1 MEKKDTIF
9 LLGCLICLFLSVSGC
24 TTTGEPE
31 KPVVPCSPGDFCDSG
46 CQLQPDQMCCGNT
59 IHNATTEDCCSNIT
73 FDRSV
78 SLCCNGTVYKK
89 DRYECLNGV
98 IRTKVIPNEDL
109 FPKPL
114 YTSSSSHDEFRGL
127 DPDKYPGP
135 DSKTSKSTSVLDSSS
150 KGSSVQGSSSKGPS
164 ALISS
169 SKGSSASS
177 SFESDF
183 ESKTGF
189 SPSSFSKG
197 SL

>member
-31 KPVVPCSPGDFCDSG
+31 KPAVPCSLGDFCDSG

-78 SLCCNGTVYKK
+78 SLCCNGTVYNK
-89 DRYECLNGV
+89 DRYECLDMV

-135 DSKTSKSTSVLDSSS
+135 NSKTSKSTSVLDSSS
-150 KGSSVQGSSSKGPS
+150 KV
-164 ALISS
+164 
-169 SKGSSASS
+169 SSASS

-183 ESKTGF
+183 ESKTGL

-197 SL
+197 SYKV